1 VLAHQPIAGVIVTTT
16 QLPTP
21 ARAAPRGAGIALQV
35 EHLTKRYG
43 ATTVLD
49 DVSFVVAPGRVTGFL
64 GPNGSGKSTTMK
76 ILLGLASADAGH
88 ATIDGQRYRDLAD
101 PARTAGVVLEPN
113 AFHPARS
120 GRAHLEILATIAG
133 IPAGRVDEVLALMGL
148 EHAADR
154 RAGAYSLGMKQ
165 RLSLAGALLGDP
177 PVLVLDEPGNGLDPQ
192 GIRSLRELLRQ
203 RADEGHTVFLSSHLL
218 SEVEHLADEVVVLDH
233 GRLVT
238 TGPLGELQ
246 AAATRVRCHDPGR
259 LGAAL
264 VEAGALVEAR
274 PPDGLL
280 VRNLAI
286 EAVGDLALQA
296 GVALHELAADT
307 SSLEELFFGWTDAA
321 TGPETMQTEEPAS

>member
-1 VLAHQPIAGVIVTTT
+1 VTST
-16 QLPTP
+16 QFP
-21 ARAAPRGAGIALQV
+21 APPRVAPSVAGIALQV

-43 ATTVLD
+43 TTTVLD
-49 DVSFVVAPGRVTGFL
+49 DVTFSVAPGRVTSFL

-76 ILLGLASADAGH
+76 ILLDLASADAGH
-88 ATIDGQRYRDLAD
+88 ATIGGQRYRDLAH
-101 PARTAGVVLEPN
+101 PAQTVGVVLEPN

-120 GRAHLEILATIAG
+120 GRAHLEILAAIAG
-133 IPAGRVDEVLALMGL
+133 IPAGRVDEVLALVGL

-238 TGPLGELQ
+238 TGPLGQLQ
-246 AAATRVRCHDPGR
+246 AAATRVRCDDPDR
-259 LGAAL
+259 LGVAL
-264 VEAGALVEAR
+264 VAAGALVEAR
-274 PPDGLL
+274 PPNGLL
-280 VRNLAI
+280 VRSMPI

-321 TGPETMQTEEPAS
+321 TGPETMQIEEPTT